1 MSIENLKYKLDYQ
14 AYEKLREVV
23 KKNTQ
28 LNSLN
33 ETNIKVVK
41 EALSMLTAWLEE
53 VYRLDEKPVDMDE
66 DGHDIQNLFKNSN

>member
-1 MSIENLKYKLDYQ
+1 MSIENLKHKLDYQ

-23 KKNTQ
+23 KRNTQ
-28 LNSLN
+28 LNNLN

-53 VYRLDEKPVDMDE
+53 VYQLDEKPVDMDE